1 MILYNTLMGV
11 AAGLALILLPMLIAR
26 LRLRKAVGAEGWAIS
41 FGVLGVILALLG
53 GLMATTWP
61 LTVNQPINIMF
72 GEPCMLFGLL
82 LIGAAIFLW
91 SRREI
96 IAGVAS
102 SDKKVSDKAYAYL
115 LDVMKPV
122 SWVVFGLGLALAAC
136 SLAIFRFT
144 IVGAAP
150 AEEPISG
157 LLHNHPLI
165 ENTFFGIIY
174 ALPAVG
180 ALLAPLMVRGKLG
193 GSVTK
198 IAAWCLL
205 LGGIAFLLFSAM
217 NFYTHM
223 GLLVN
228 LLKGQ
233 NFEF

>member
-1 MILYNTLMGV
+1 MGV
-11 AAGLALILLPMLIAR
+11 AAGLALILISLLIAR
-26 LRLRKAVGAEGWAIS
+26 LRLRKVVAAEGWAIS
-41 FGVLGVILALLG
+41 FGILGVILAVLG
-53 GLMATTWP
+53 GLMSTTWP

-72 GEPCMLFGLL
+72 GEPSMFFGLL
-82 LIGAAIFLW
+82 LIGASIFLW
-91 SRREI
+91 SRRSV
-96 IAGVAS
+96 IADLGS
-102 SDKKVSDKAYAYL
+102 SDKKVADKAFDYL
-115 LDVMKPV
+115 LDVLKPV

-136 SLAIFRFT
+136 SIAIFRFT

-150 AEEPISG
+150 PEEPISG
-157 LLHNHPLI
+157 LLHNYPLI

-180 ALLAPLMVRGKLG
+180 ALLAPLMVRGKLSG
-193 GSVTK
+193 GFTK
-198 IAAWCLL
+198 LAVWCLL

-228 LLKGQ
+228 LVKGD